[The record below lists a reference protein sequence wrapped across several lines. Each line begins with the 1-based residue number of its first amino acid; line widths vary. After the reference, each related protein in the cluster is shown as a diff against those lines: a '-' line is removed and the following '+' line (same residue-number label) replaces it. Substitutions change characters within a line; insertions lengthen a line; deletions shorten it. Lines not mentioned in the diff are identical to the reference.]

1 MAKSS
6 SAARD
11 DPCRVGKKIVQ
22 IARDKSRETGGGHYK
37 PQTLGSGSPTPEL
50 KLAQESANSRLIACS
65 ENRL

>member
-11 DPCRVGKKIVQ
+11 DPCRVGKNIVQ

-37 PQTLGSGSPTPEL
+37 PQTPASGSSTPKL
-50 KLAQESANSRLIACS
+50 KAAQQ
-65 ENRL
+65 